1 MIFVCRY
8 TRNGRK
14 RPARL
19 PYSFYKWI
27 PIVYRYT
34 QDEVIDLAGMDAAM
48 YLRILMFGMASSPI
62 SLSKYSHVICMLCT
76 CASIVVAVDH
86 ASESSYTVTHCCETE
101 CLLAGAELF
110 FFLTIWCLIVVL
122 PTNLSVSYLASS
134 YLLLSHA
141 CC

>member
-1 MIFVCRY
+1 MVTPVEASMLYKSCTIALCRY

-48 YLRILMFGMASSPI
+48 YLRILMFG
-62 SLSKYSHVICMLCT
+62 
-76 CASIVVAVDH
+76 
-86 ASESSYTVTHCCETE
+86 TH
-101 CLLAGAELF
+101 
-110 FFLTIWCLIVVL
+110 
-122 PTNLSVSYLASS
+122 
-134 YLLLSHA
+134 
-141 CC
+141 